1 MLLWPDD
8 AGTKILPWSASEL
21 TLSYMSEMLMVSR
34 RRSVPRTSVAAGCW
48 EVIEGKERRA
58 GVVDLSWEGVRLE
71 RPFCGGPTPGSVQ
84 LELDVAGLDEVIW
97 AKAGACF
104 DEVVP
109 VPRGSMIGGPMGL
122 VRRTGF
128 RLLAAAARDLRLL
141 REYLFEQRRLAQAMN
156 PGGREP
162 EALPARKR
170 SPLPSLLERE
180 AAKRKAI
187 AEAVAEARQQADL
200 ERMATD

>member
-1 MLLWPDD
+1 M
-8 AGTKILPWSASEL
+8 
-21 TLSYMSEMLMVSR
+21 
-34 RRSVPRTSVAAGCW
+34 
-48 EVIEGKERRA
+48 
-58 GVVDLSWEGVRLE
+58 VDLSWEGVRLE
-71 RPFCGGPTPGSVQ
+71 RPFCGGPTPGNVQ
-84 LELDVAGLDEVIW
+84 LEIDVAGLDEVIW

-104 DEVVP
+104 DEVVAVSP
-109 VPRGSMIGGPMGL
+109 GSMIGGPMGL

-141 REYLFEQRRLAQAMN
+141 RDYLFEQRRLAQAMN
-156 PGGREP
+156 PTAREP

-170 SPLPSLLERE
+170 SPLPSILERE

-187 AEAVAEARQQADL
+187 AAALAEARMQAEL